1 MINIVMT
8 FKHKKNFLGI
18 FKFNF
23 KFKEFQEAQTL
34 LDVPRFTR
42 AKSYLKNPVCDR
54 FKSSRGRWP
63 CWDHD
68 VITHTTKFQCFF
80 KGRQ

>member
-23 KFKEFQEAQTL
+23 KFKEFQEAHKL
-34 LDVPRFTR
+34 
-42 AKSYLKNPVCDR
+42 C
-54 FKSSRGRWP
+54 
-63 CWDHD
+63 
-68 VITHTTKFQCFF
+68 
-80 KGRQ
+80 